1 MLPQGV
7 HFIASPIMA
16 ILMVALIVATKTYW
30 GGGWRI
36 GLALAVGFVP
46 TFVLAHLIA
55 EPLFRVLVW
64 LTERRERGRDAP

>member
-16 ILMVALIVATKTYW
+16 VLLFGLVIATERYW

-36 GLALAVGFVP
+36 ALALVVGLVP
-46 TFVLAHLIA
+46 VFLIAHLIA
-55 EPLFRVLVW
+55 MPIFHVLRLVSS
-64 LTERRERGRDAP
+64 RDRKDST